1 MATTASRHGAD
12 PGGSSDRATASA
24 ASRTAAAMSASSS
37 TTSSTLTTAVMSRAA
52 RCSSRRRYAAA
63 SAATGSSLAS
73 WLATGSARRG
83 LAPTASSICS
93 RSSAGPGRPRL
104 PRSSWQSAGCR
115 VRWSA
120 RPALTPRTAVS
131 RSRNSGS
138 SRSACR
144 RACRS
149 SAAPNSRA
157 SPVRARSGSAAAA
170 SAVSSGSVPGSLPVL
185 VRIGAAEVGEQQALG
200 PRGVRETQPGQPPR
214 QRGPRTAH
222 ASKGNRRVDPR
233 GTPGSLSERS
243 AWLDA
248 VIPSRL
254 TSGKSRYSSNTRS
267 RILRHSDR

>member
-104 PRSSWQSAGCR
+104 PRSSWHVFG
-115 VRWSA
+115 
-120 RPALTPRTAVS
+120 
-131 RSRNSGS
+131 
-138 SRSACR
+138 
-144 RACRS
+144 
-149 SAAPNSRA
+149 
-157 SPVRARSGSAAAA
+157 
-170 SAVSSGSVPGSLPVL
+170 VPGQVVGQAGADAEDGGQPVAELGFVAQRLPQGGPVVGGAEQPGQPGQGQVGIGRGGQRGQQRVGARLAPLL

-200 PRGVRETQPGQPPR
+200 PRGVRETQPGQSPG
-214 QRGPRTAH
+214 QRGPRAAH

-233 GTPGSLSERS
+233 GTRGALAN
-243 AWLDA
+243 AWLGRM
-248 VIPSRL
+248 PRFPR
-254 TSGKSRYSSNTRS
+254 G
-267 RILRHSDR
+267 